1 METIHSAAVTS
12 TSNREPGKTRLNH
25 RSTSYLR
32 TISLVLGCSTLL
44 TLMFWGPL
52 WFGSGFV
59 GGDLYSYFFPQK
71 AYLADRLHAGEFP
84 LWNNLTGFGYPVL
97 GESQTGAAYPPY
109 LMAYFFLE
117 PNTAYNLQHLLHYFL
132 CFGGVWL
139 YCQRIGMRTSG
150 AMLAAIVFTYGWF
163 PPRACLEWAIVTGAW
178 FPVALWCV
186 ESFLQTRW
194 WRYAI
199 GLSLVLGLQLL
210 PGHFHLAFITQ
221 LVVVGYG
228 FWRVF
233 SLPSPRDPSGTRV
246 SRDKIQLLSALS
258 AAVVAGFLIGA
269 VQLIPAW
276 ELKTRSSRASV
287 GADHD
292 PSYGHL
298 PPLYLSQI
306 FMPWRWY
313 SPAEIEG
320 EEGIRTL
327 TEFGAPWHWFGPHHD
342 LDQALMKS
350 RAGGLTTVSTNKV
363 EAHLY
368 CGLIPLGL
376 ACWWLLG
383 SLARTKGV
391 NSRSIG
397 QTPASD
403 EGLALFSSC
412 RAEACFWAVAGTLAV
427 IYATG
432 WLLPIA
438 RYIPGFNFFRGPG
451 RYGIVTTFAV
461 AILAGR
467 GFGKLVE
474 GRSGIGR
481 IALIGCVLWSTVG
494 DLWLV
499 SRMVTYA
506 TMVPRPAIT
515 LRDQSP
521 VRKLLLEQTAS
532 PRLYA
537 PMQNLGNLLG
547 VSCLPVYLGIAP
559 SEYADPKFAGQG
571 MPKGDVAARP
581 NVANPEL
588 LNWLKES
595 GVTHILSE
603 TRLDLSSW
611 QVTLI
616 WEGHD
621 RMLNTAMGRSEP
633 LFLYKLNKY
642 EGRASMISTNGSRT
656 SVIVPVQSA
665 ANWIS
670 VAVDSDGGQLILRD
684 LNYPGWQ
691 AEIDDQYT
699 EFVTSGAFRVIEVPP
714 GKHTVKWAYRPVSF
728 WLGLGISIGTLFV
741 LATISHFRFWHGSPA
756 ADRLLESKHPHT
768 HNPA

>member
-1 METIHSAAVTS
+1 
-12 TSNREPGKTRLNH
+12 
-25 RSTSYLR
+25 
-32 TISLVLGCSTLL
+32 
-44 TLMFWGPL
+44 MFWGPL
-52 WFGSGFV
+52 WYGYGFV

-71 AYLADRLHAGEFP
+71 AFLADRLHAGEFP

-109 LMAYFFLE
+109 LLAYYFLE

-132 CFGGVWL
+132 CFAGVWL

-178 FPVALWCV
+178 LPVALWCM
-186 ESFLQTRW
+186 ESFLQTGW

-221 LVVVGYG
+221 LVVLGYG
-228 FWRVF
+228 AWRIF
-233 SLPSPRDPSGTRV
+233 FTGTGGGASTANV
-246 SRDKIQLLSALS
+246 SRARLQQSSALT
-258 AAVVAGFLIGA
+258 AAIAAGFLIGA
-269 VQLIPAW
+269 VQLFPAW
-276 ELKTRSSRASV
+276 ELKTRSSRATV
-287 GADHD
+287 GTDHD

-306 FMPWRWY
+306 CMPWNWY
-313 SPAEIEG
+313 SPAAIQG
-320 EEGIRTL
+320 EEGLRTL
-327 TEFGAPWHWFGPHHD
+327 SEFGAPWHWFGPHHE

-350 RAGGLTTVSTNKV
+350 RTGGLTSVSTNKV

-368 CGLIPLGL
+368 CGLIPLCL

-383 SLARTKGV
+383 SFRRTGIAVEVKPVGSQAGKPV
-391 NSRSIG
+391 ADQQQEQVFGLSR
-397 QTPASD
+397 
-403 EGLALFSSC
+403 
-412 RAEACFWAVAGTLAV
+412 RAEACFWTVAAILGV

-432 WLLPIA
+432 LLLPIA

-451 RYGIVTTFAV
+451 RYGIVTTFAM

-474 GRSGIGR
+474 TSSGMGR
-481 IALIGCVLWSTVG
+481 IALVTCVLWSTVG

-521 VRKLLLEQTAS
+521 VRKLLLEQTES

-559 SEYADPKFAGQG
+559 FEYGAPQFAGEG
-571 MPKGDVAARP
+571 MPKGDVNARP
-581 NVANPEL
+581 NIANPDL
-588 LNWLKES
+588 LNWLKQS

-603 TRLDLSSW
+603 TRLDHSSW
-611 QVTLI
+611 GVLLV

-621 RMLNTAMGRSEP
+621 LMLNTAMGRPEP
-633 LFLYKLNKY
+633 LFLYKFTNCA
-642 EGRASMISTNGSRT
+642 GRASISTTGGTEN
-656 SVIVPVQSA
+656 SVRVPIQSA
-665 ANWIS
+665 ANRIS
-670 VAVDSDGGQLILRD
+670 IPVESAGGTLALRD
-684 LNYPGWQ
+684 LNYPGWRT
-691 AEIDDQYT
+691 EIDGQL
-699 EFVTSGAFRVIEVPP
+699 VAAVATSHFREVQIPA
-714 GKHTVKWAYRPVSF
+714 GKHTVAWVYRPVSF
-728 WLGLGISIGTLFV
+728 WLGLGVSLSTLFA
-741 LATISHFRFWHGSPA
+741 LATIGHFRFWGGWRVFKRH
-756 ADRLLESKHPHT
+756 
-768 HNPA
+768 

>member
-1 METIHSAAVTS
+1 M
-12 TSNREPGKTRLNH
+12 N
-25 RSTSYLR
+25 YLR

-109 LMAYFFLE
+109 LVAYFFLE

-150 AMLAAIVFTYGWF
+150 AILAAIVFTYGWF

-178 FPVALWCV
+178 LPVALWCV

-221 LVVVGYG
+221 LVVVAYG
-228 FWRVF
+228 TWRIY
-233 SLPSPRDPSGTRV
+233 SLPIV
-246 SRDKIQLLSALS
+246 SRDKISLLSAL
-258 AAVVAGFLIGA
+258 AAAIVAGFLIGA

-287 GADHD
+287 GVDHD

-306 FMPWRWY
+306 CMPWYWY
-313 SPAEIEG
+313 SPAEIQG

-368 CGLIPLGL
+368 CGLIPLAL
-376 ACWWLLG
+376 AGWWLLG
-383 SLARTKGV
+383 RFARPAHVG
-391 NSRSIG
+391 SRSVSNMPVSG
-397 QTPASD
+397 DRPPMFASQ
-403 EGLALFSSC
+403 
-412 RAEACFWAVAGTLAV
+412 RAEACFWTIAGTLAV

-432 WLLPIA
+432 WLLPIT

-467 GFGKLVE
+467 GFSKLVE
-474 GRSGIGR
+474 SRSGFGR

-506 TMVPRPAIT
+506 IMVPRPAIT

-521 VRKLLLEQTAS
+521 VRKLLLEQTES

-571 MPKGDVAARP
+571 MPKGDNAAQP
-581 NVANPEL
+581 NIANPEL
-588 LNWLKES
+588 LNWLIES

-603 TRLDLSSW
+603 TRLDHSSW

-621 RMLNTAMGRSEP
+621 PMLNTAMGRKEP
-633 LFLYKLNKY
+633 LFLYKLTKSA
-642 EGRASMISTNGSRT
+642 GRASMILANGT
-656 SVIVPVQSA
+656 ENAVVVPIQSA
-665 ANWIS
+665 ANQIS
-670 VAVDSDGGQLILRD
+670 LSVESDGGKLILRD

-691 AEIDDQYT
+691 AEIDEQRA
-699 EFVTSGAFRVIEVPP
+699 VTSTKGAFREIEVPS
-714 GKHTVKWAYRPVSF
+714 GKHQVTWIYRPVSF
-728 WLGLGISIGTLFV
+728 RLGLGISIATFFT
-741 LATISHFRFWHGSPA
+741 LATIGHFRFWHGARFKGLWKTTSPPRSSN
-756 ADRLLESKHPHT
+756 D
-768 HNPA
+768 